1 MIAEPVLTLAWL
13 ALAHLVADFVIQTN
27 RIATDKFSP
36 GPRAWR
42 GLAAHWA
49 GVAICL
55 LPLPIVF
62 GIPGA
67 ISAIVIS
74 SAHAIIDRAKVLATW
89 RVEARA
95 VSEALAAH
103 EGPAPE
109 ASLGMAWTPLP
120 AALFALDQLAHV
132 VVIAATWAIWL
143 APAAPLPGVES
154 AVATVM
160 GNADPAVFHR
170 VVLTV
175 VVLVDLAIVN
185 VRAGSLFVATLV
197 HPREVVTGEAAA
209 EPSPEPLDVDPAG
222 AERSGAFTV
231 RIGPFT
237 ARAEP
242 TAQPLPGPVMQGPM
256 PASTARVGATIGV
269 LERLLIVAFVLTNAS
284 AADWSRH
291 RGQDAGAVQAARRPP
306 VRRVLPARH
315 PGQRLGRRRQRPAR
329 CRRPRLIPG
338 PAKASR
344 RHGWRRSGQA
354 KLGDDCRRA
363 GATGR
368 GSDG

>member
-1 MIAEPVLTLAWL
+1 MIADPVLTLAWL
-13 ALAHLVADFVIQTN
+13 TLAHLVADFVIQTN

-67 ISAIVIS
+67 IAAIVIS
-74 SAHAIIDRAKVLATW
+74 SAHAIIDRAKVVATW

-95 VSEALAAH
+95 VSEALAAQ

-120 AALFALDQLAHV
+120 AALFAADQLAHAA
-132 VVIAATWAIWL
+132 VIAVVWAIWL
-143 APAAPLPGVES
+143 APAAPLPGVVS
-154 AVATVM
+154 AIGTVL
-160 GNADPAVFHR
+160 GNADPAVFHH

-175 VVLVDLAIVN
+175 VVLVSLAIVN

-197 HPREVVTGEAAA
+197 HPREVVTGETVP
-209 EPSPEPLDVDPAG
+209 EPSPGPIETEAAG
-222 AERSGAFTV
+222 AERAGAFTV

-237 ARAEP
+237 ARAQPSTEP
-242 TAQPLPGPVMQGPM
+242 APVVRAPL

-269 LERLLIVAFVLTNAS
+269 LERLIIVAFVLTNAS
-284 AADWSRH
+284 AAIGLVIAAKTLARFKQLDDRQFAEYYLLGTLASVSVAV
-291 RGQDAGAVQAARRPP
+291 GSGLLAAGALA
-306 VRRVLPARH
+306 
-315 PGQRLGRRRQRPAR
+315 
-329 CRRPRLIPG
+329 
-338 PAKASR
+338 
-344 RHGWRRSGQA
+344 
-354 KLGDDCRRA
+354 
-363 GATGR
+363 
-368 GSDG
+368 